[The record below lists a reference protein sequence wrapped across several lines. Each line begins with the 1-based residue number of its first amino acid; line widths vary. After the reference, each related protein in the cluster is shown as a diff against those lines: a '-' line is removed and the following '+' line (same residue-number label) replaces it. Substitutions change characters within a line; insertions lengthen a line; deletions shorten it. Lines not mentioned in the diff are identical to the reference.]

1 MTACSVICCFWFRWA
16 QCFAA
21 AKFSHRIQS
30 QDVAFMIK
38 QIGYSAVSHR
48 LLGFGNEQSNV
59 NRKSP
64 NDRHSTARISIHN
77 TPAARKSIQYA
88 NNAKLQARTVQTLY
102 TVFVKRLYIEPCQV
116 RLSEK
121 SIFGTPLKGSCMEE
135 VLDHLLWG
143 CALCAAVRQFMF
155 NAFLPTAANWL
166 EIRVLL
172 NRDQLWNNCYLVRG
186 GLTWGA
192 LHTLQSRNADL

>member
-1 MTACSVICCFWFRWA
+1 MWSSWYSRPAIQRRATGFWL
-16 QCFAA
+16 
-21 AKFSHRIQS
+21 
-30 QDVAFMIK
+30 V
-38 QIGYSAVSHR
+38 
-48 LLGFGNEQSNV
+48 GFGNEKSKV
-59 NRKSP
+59 KRKSP
-64 NDRHSTARISIHN
+64 NDSHSTARISIHT
-77 TPAARKSIQYA
+77 TPAARKRTQYA
-88 NNAKLQARTVQTLY
+88 NNAKIFEVHKSKDCTKIMYSICEYVLY
-102 TVFVKRLYIEPCQV
+102 WALPSTISAML
-116 RLSEK
+116 LSEK
-121 SIFGTPLKGSCMEE
+121 YIFGTPLKGSCLEE
-135 VLDHLLWG
+135 VLDHLSWG